1 MNIRGPTYPK
11 VLEAALWKHFGE
23 WGEVENVNLIA
34 RLSIAFVRYRY
45 RMTKAMTMAQFFEE
59 RCPSPQ

>member
-45 RMTKAMTMAQFFEE
+45 RCGAEIGREAMGNQVGF
-59 RCPSPQ
+59 